1 MDKQWVKIL
10 AQSQLNEGQWKLSN
24 PAAARD
30 LSRHHLHKTVS
41 QLFAEMKE
49 AVAVFNEYS
58 KQEKKLSLF
67 PIYSKDKESMHG
79 FVLVVGRLQ
88 VQLSQNQSSLDIVLT
103 RLQGYQQSSHALHRL
118 DAHCDPFGGISW
130 IMDGKSIMT
139 EEMIVK
145 QLLHDICHEA
155 HASEW

>member
-1 MDKQWVKIL
+1 MDRQWVKIL
-10 AQSQLNEGQWKLSN
+10 AQSKLQDGQWKLAN

-30 LSRHHLHKTVS
+30 LSRHTIQKIVGQIFSHT
-41 QLFAEMKE
+41 KE

-67 PIYSKDKESMHG
+67 PIFSKDKETMHG

-88 VQLSQNQSSLDIVLT
+88 LQLLQNQHSLDILLT
-103 RLQGYQQSSHALHRL
+103 RLQGYQQNTVPLHRL
-118 DAHCDPFGGISW
+118 EAHCDPFGGINW

-139 EEMIVK
+139 EDMIVK
-145 QLLHDICHEA
+145 QMLHDISHEA

>member
-1 MDKQWVKIL
+1 MDRQWVKIL
-10 AQSQLNEGQWKLSN
+10 AQSQLQEGHWKLSN

-30 LSRHHLHKTVS
+30 LSRHTLQRIVG
-41 QLFAEMKE
+41 QLFGTMKE
-49 AVAVFNEYS
+49 GIAVFNEYT

-88 VQLSQNQSSLDIVLT
+88 LQLIQNQNSLEILLT
-103 RLQGYQQSSHALHRL
+103 RLQGYQQSSVPLHRL
-118 DAHCDPFGGISW
+118 DAHCDPFGGINW

-145 QLLHDICHEA
+145 QMLHDISHEA